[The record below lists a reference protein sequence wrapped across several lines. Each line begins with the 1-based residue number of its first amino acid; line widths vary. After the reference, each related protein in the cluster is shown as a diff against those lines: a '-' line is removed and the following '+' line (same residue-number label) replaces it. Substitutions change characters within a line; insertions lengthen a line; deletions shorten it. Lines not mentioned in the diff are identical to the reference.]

1 VRERW
6 PRRAARRPCPPLANG
21 TVLKKTRIDAAVL
34 SLAFAG
40 VNSCSEFL
48 FPQMFTGE
56 YVVIVSIRYN
66 GNLVSSQFN
75 LSLFG
80 TRRVFA
86 DAKAIP

>member
-1 VRERW
+1 M
-6 PRRAARRPCPPLANG
+6 PRLAARRPYPPLANG
-21 TVLKKTRIDAAVL
+21 NVLKEDPDRRRRL

-56 YVVIVSIRYN
+56 YVVNVSIRYN
-66 GNLVSSQFN
+66 GSLVSSQFN

-80 TRRVFA
+80 TPRVFA
-86 DAKAIP
+86 DANPIP